1 SWPFMKKTGCALL
14 FLFLALCASVFFNLV
29 FVALLGA
36 GEAQSMTTS
45 GWRAQMQEITL
56 EDGKHGAGKIAVI
69 PVQGVIHTAEQTEV
83 VMLCASPAPSSATK
97 TRLKKTLAHKAR
109 KRKSSAQPVFFMKRQ
124 DGRGFGP
131 TQAGKGGR
139 LAFARERA

>member
-1 SWPFMKKTGCALL
+1 MKKTGCALL

-56 EDGKHGAGKIAVI
+56 QDGKHGAGKIAVI
-69 PVQGVIHTAEQTEV
+69 PVQGIIHTAEQTEWGTSMVDDIKKALRAAAEDDEVKAV
-83 VMLCASPAPSSATK
+83 VLAVDSPGGEVSASDIIYNEV
-97 TRLKKTLAHKAR
+97 LK
-109 KRKSSAQPVFFMKRQ
+109 V
-124 DGRGFGP
+124 
-131 TQAGKGGR
+131 
-139 LAFARERA
+139 RA